1 MYSIISKLDT
11 IEKKIDEHSLAKYR
25 GKCEP
30 TENDPFFCQW
40 DRFYA
45 MASLM
50 CSATTAALVGASV
63 KGVWTAMEFQELAE
77 QEYNKICTGEGHWGI
92 EFAAFLAQG
101 QSTHICSDLQ
111 RRKEDAMQG
120 LIQWLW
126 SGAKTTASLG
136 ITGLITQLSSG
147 VSRFASILRQAHCKR
162 VNNDDARF
170 CAQHGVPVADVVIG
184 KKED

>member
-1 MYSIISKLDT
+1 MLNFFFKLDT
-11 IEKKIDEHSLAKYR
+11 IEKKIDEHPLIKYR
-25 GKCEP
+25 GRCEP
-30 TENDPFFCQW
+30 PEDDPFFCQW

-63 KGVWTAMEFQELAE
+63 KGIWTALEFQKLAE
-77 QEYNKICTGEGHWGI
+77 QEYNKICTGEGHWGL

-101 QSTHICSDLQ
+101 QSSHICSDLQ

-126 SGAKTTASLG
+126 AGAKSGAALG
-136 ITGLITQLSSG
+136 ITGLIAELSSG
-147 VSRFASILRQAHCKR
+147 VSRFASILRKAHCR
-162 VNNDDARF
+162 RINHDDGRF
-170 CAQHGVPVADVVIG
+170 CVPHGVPVADVVID
-184 KKED
+184 KK